1 MKEISISSVIKI
13 ISIIILLF
21 GFFIVTN
28 LFLYK
33 YKGDV
38 NHDDKVSSIDIIY
51 IQRYLH
57 NYDDNLS
64 LWDLYCMDMDC
75 DFKITNNDIYIIQ
88 KKIVEL
94 NQ

>member
-57 NYDDNLS
+57 
-64 LWDLYCMDMDC
+64 MDC